1 MNRCNIVIIEP
12 SHIIVEGMRRILE
25 GASDLSIIHVA
36 GKMTGIDV
44 HIHKADVVILNP
56 RVMASEEIPT
66 LLHHLRKINDQI
78 NIIALHTHY
87 ESVNVMKHFEHI
99 IELDSDTPSII
110 EKIRSAQASAGTTK
124 QESDDLSLRE
134 KEVLVAVAKGLTN
147 KEIADSLNISIH
159 TVIAHR
165 KNISSKIG
173 IKSIPGLTLYAMTNG
188 LLESI

>member
-1 MNRCNIVIIEP
+1 MNKCNIVLIEP
-12 SHIIVEGMRRILE
+12 SHIVAEGMRRILE
-25 GASDLSIIHVA
+25 SVNDLCIIHVSDKIA
-36 GKMTGIDV
+36 GIDV
-44 HIHKADVVILNP
+44 HVHKADVVILNP
-56 RVMASEEIPT
+56 RAVTVGEMAST
-66 LLHHLRKINDQI
+66 LHNLRKMNSHA

-87 ESVNVMKHFEHI
+87 ESTNVMKHFEHI
-99 IELDSDTPSII
+99 IELENDTPSII
-110 EKIRSAQASAGTTK
+110 DKIRSSQSSGNNLQ
-124 QESDDLSLRE
+124 QESEGLSLRE

-147 KEIADSLNISIH
+147 KEIAEALNISIH